1 MKQSKCPL
9 CGERLKK
16 GSTTCRC
23 GYRET
28 LAEQELLRRLAVWS
42 RVQTLGTVLLV
53 PGFLVG
59 AVVWWRSGDIRW
71 GLTALFV
78 LLFSGAGCIFWGQSR
93 QRKLVWEQMGG
104 YFRTETENAFGLPL
118 NVPELV
124 IDEAHIRRDDM
135 IPPPWERCQVKNYRQ
150 GIHRGVRFG
159 AANVELTH
167 EFQEH
172 VGRDVSDSM
181 SRSVRQFG
189 GVWLVCETAHCAP
202 AGGYLYRRQDAA
214 YDRDGL
220 GLLPLLEKLGRPAAV
235 RWDGNRLVL
244 ALESNLPVM
253 DLPEGNLAVRDLN
266 GLRYAFRLSL
276 RYLQGIIEALCRC
289 EVPFGAEREEQA
301 HG

>member
-1 MKQSKCPL
+1 MKGNKCPL
-9 CGERLKK
+9 CGERLKN
-16 GSTTCRC
+16 GSTACKC

-42 RVQTLGTVLLV
+42 RVQTLGTVFLV
-53 PGFLVG
+53 IGFLVG
-59 AVVWWRSGDIRW
+59 AVVWWRAGDIRW

-78 LLFSGAGCIFWGQSR
+78 FLFSGAWCIFWGQSR

-104 YFRTETENAFGLPL
+104 YFRTETENAFGPAL

-124 IDEAHIRRDDM
+124 IDEARIRRDDL

-150 GIHRGVRFG
+150 GVHQDVRFG

-167 EFQEH
+167 EFEEH

-189 GVWLVCETAHCAP
+189 GVWLVCETPLQAP
-202 AGGYLYRRQDAA
+202 AGGYLYRREDTA

-253 DLPEGNLAVRDLN
+253 DLPEGNLAVKNLN
-266 GLRYAFRLSL
+266 GLRYAYLMSL
-276 RYLQGIIEALCRC
+276 RYLQGIVEALCRC
-289 EVPFGAEREEQA
+289 EALFGAESEEQA

>member
-1 MKQSKCPL
+1 M
-9 CGERLKK
+9 
-16 GSTTCRC
+16 
-23 GYRET
+23 
-28 LAEQELLRRLAVWS
+28 
-42 RVQTLGTVLLV
+42 
-53 PGFLVG
+53 
-59 AVVWWRSGDIRW
+59 
-71 GLTALFV
+71 
-78 LLFSGAGCIFWGQSR
+78 
-93 QRKLVWEQMGG
+93 
-104 YFRTETENAFGLPL
+104 
-118 NVPELV
+118 
-124 IDEAHIRRDDM
+124 
-135 IPPPWERCQVKNYRQ
+135 
-150 GIHRGVRFG
+150 
-159 AANVELTH
+159 ELTH

-189 GVWLVCETAHCAP
+189 GVWLVCEMAHCAP

-289 EVPFGAEREEQA
+289 EVLFGAEREEQA

>member
-28 LAEQELLRRLAVWS
+28 LAEQELLRQLAVWS

-104 YFRTETENAFGLPL
+104 YFRTETENAFGPPL

-124 IDEAHIRRDDM
+124 IDEAHIRRGDM

-150 GIHRGVRFG
+150 GVHRGVRFG

-167 EFQEH
+167 EFQ
-172 VGRDVSDSM
+172 
-181 SRSVRQFG
+181 
-189 GVWLVCETAHCAP
+189 
-202 AGGYLYRRQDAA
+202 
-214 YDRDGL
+214 
-220 GLLPLLEKLGRPAAV
+220 
-235 RWDGNRLVL
+235 
-244 ALESNLPVM
+244 
-253 DLPEGNLAVRDLN
+253 
-266 GLRYAFRLSL
+266 
-276 RYLQGIIEALCRC
+276 
-289 EVPFGAEREEQA
+289 
-301 HG
+301 

>member
-1 MKQSKCPL
+1 MKKNVCPL
-9 CGERLKK
+9 CGKPLKK
-16 GSTTCRC
+16 GSTACSC
-23 GYRET
+23 GYKES
-28 LAEQELLRRLAVWS
+28 LAEQGLLRRLAVWS

-53 PGFLVG
+53 LGFLVG

-71 GLTALFV
+71 GLLALFAF
-78 LLFSGAGCIFWGQSR
+78 LFSGAGCIFWGQSR
-93 QRKLVWEQMGG
+93 QRKLVWEQMGD
-104 YFRTETENAFGLPL
+104 YFRMETENAFGPPL
-118 NVPELV
+118 NVPGLV
-124 IDEAHIRRDDM
+124 IDEAHIRRGDM
-135 IPPPWERCQVKNYRQ
+135 IPQPWEKCQVKNYRQ
-150 GIHRGVRFG
+150 GVHQGVRFG

-167 EFQEH
+167 NFEEH

-202 AGGYLYRRQDAA
+202 AGGYLYRREDAA

-220 GLLPLLEKLGRPAAV
+220 GLLPVLETLGRPAAV
-235 RWDGNRLVL
+235 RWEENRLEL
-244 ALESNLPVM
+244 ALESTLPVM

-266 GLRYAFRLSL
+266 GLRYAYRLSL

-289 EVPFGAEREEQA
+289 EALFGAEGEEQA